1 MDEREIRKDFPILS
15 EIIYLDSASTSL
27 TPEPVLKSV
36 QSYYRSFKANVGRG
50 VYRTAQ
56 LADQLYRA
64 AHLKAANLVGG
75 VAPGGMTVFTR
86 NTTESINIVARGL
99 KWKRGDRVVTT
110 LIEHHS
116 NILPWIR
123 LREMG
128 VELQVVKP
136 DRRGRL
142 DLADLE
148 KAIKKGTRL
157 VAASQLSNAL
167 GTVLPVKEIG
177 KICRDHDV
185 AFLVDGAQSV
195 PHMPV
200 DVREIGCDFLCF
212 SGHKM
217 LAPTGSGVLWMK
229 NEVPIEP
236 LLVGGGM
243 VQDVGDLGDEFRYEI
258 KPGYEGYEAGT
269 PDISA
274 GIGLG
279 SAVDY
284 LARIGIDEIH
294 QHEQRLTARLL
305 DGLEGIKG
313 VEVYGPKKGS
323 GQEEHG
329 GLVSF
334 SVEGLLPHEVALMLD
349 QASNIS
355 VRSGHHCCIPLM
367 KHMGLKYGTVRASVY
382 LYNTS
387 EEIDKLLAAL
397 EQIARMV

>member
-1 MDEREIRKDFPILS
+1 MDEREVRKDFPILS
-15 EIIYLDSASTSL
+15 EVIYLDSASTSL
-27 TPEPVLKSV
+27 APEPVLESV
-36 QSYYRSFKANVGRG
+36 QSYYRGFKANVGRG

-56 LADQLYRA
+56 LADQLFRA

-75 VAPGGMTVFTR
+75 ATPESMTVFTR

-99 KWKRGDRVVTT
+99 KWTRGDRVVAT

-123 LREMG
+123 LREQG

-136 DRRGRL
+136 DRTGRL

-148 KAIKKGTRL
+148 RAIEKGARL
-157 VAASQLSNAL
+157 VAVSQLSNAL

-177 KICRDHDV
+177 KICREHD
-185 AFLVDGAQSV
+185 ASLLVDGAQSV

-229 NEVPIEP
+229 KEMDVEP

-243 VQDVGDLGDEFRYEI
+243 VQDVGNDGDEFSYEI

-284 LARIGIDEIH
+284 LGRIGINEIH

-305 DGLEGIKG
+305 DGLEGIRG
-313 VEVYGPKKGS
+313 IEVYGPKTGS
-323 GQEEHG
+323 DQEERG
-329 GLVSF
+329 GVVSF
-334 SVEGLLPHEVALMLD
+334 AVDGLLPHEVALMLD

-367 KHMGLKYGTVRASVY
+367 KHMGLKYGTVRASLY

-387 EEIDKLLAAL
+387 EEIEKLLAAL
-397 EQIARMV
+397 EQIARMA